1 MHLEEAAKRELNMV
15 YTEPRDW
22 MLNPYQWLGTA
33 YLADKNYKK
42 AEEAF
47 RKDLTRN
54 ANNVWS
60 LSGLEKALV
69 LQKKKKEAMAV
80 KDELKK
86 ASAKAD
92 VVIN

>member
-1 MHLEEAAKRELNMV
+1 V

-22 MLNPYQWLGTA
+22 MLNPYQYLGNA

-54 ANNVWS
+54 AKNVWS
-60 LSGLEKALV
+60 LNGLEKSLR
-69 LQKKKKEAMAV
+69 LQGKKKEAAAV
-80 KDELKK
+80 KNELKK